1 MLFLMLITGCTNDGA
16 SPCVPAQLKISLSIS
31 AEGTIDTRGADQYIA
46 IAEKLLLDTE
56 PNATEWDA
64 LFSTPYFDLLINQ
77 NNISTA
83 AKEKDEMRIAY
94 MPSRSSQL
102 QANAGRLAQHLNYKE
117 HLATLKNYLAYIKT
131 SAVVDSTKSLVYPFL
146 PAGLRNPSLFPA
158 MVYTYYY
165 AQEAN
170 GIPTGILQDL
180 TLVDY
185 LKQLETF
192 LLVP

>member
-1 MLFLMLITGCTNDGA
+1 MANYMKIGLCMLFLMLITGCTNDGA

-131 SAVVDSTKSLVYPFL
+131 SAVVDSTKVWFIHFCPLGCETHRCFRQWY
-146 PAGLRNPSLFPA
+146 
-158 MVYTYYY
+158 
-165 AQEAN
+165 
-170 GIPTGILQDL
+170 IPITMHKKPMASPRVFYK
-180 TLVDY
+180 T
-185 LKQLETF
+185 
-192 LLVP
+192 